1 MVRLARAGNSALRFS
16 CIIGFLHQTI
26 LIMLRTAGWQQL
38 LATGGPESLYSG
50 MTG

>member
-26 LIMLRTAGWQQL
+26 LIMREPLVGNSCWQQG
-38 LATGGPESLYSG
+38 ARNRCIVE
-50 MTG
+50 